1 MKYEEVNFK
10 MKKKFSFLLVLLL
23 ALTTFLAA
31 CGGNNAA
38 NNSGNNGNTGN
49 SGNNGGGEEEP
60 AEERPQVLNLLES
73 SEIPSMDSSLATDA
87 VSFLVMNNV
96 YEGLYRLGEN
106 DEAVLGMAAEEP
118 TISEDGKTY
127 TFKIREDAVW
137 SNGDPVTANDF
148 EYSWKK
154 TLNPDTAAEYAY
166 IMYDILNAE
175 KVNSGELPVD
185 ELGVK
190 ALDEKTF
197 EVKLETQVP
206 YFEALLSFATFYPQN
221 EAFVTEQGDQ
231 YGLEAN
237 TSLYNGPFVLN
248 EWKHEQSFQLTKNE
262 DYWESDVVKLEEINF
277 NIVKDTATGVN
288 LYETDKADA
297 AGLSAE
303 FVDQYKGDE
312 NFKTRADTAV
322 YFLRLNQENEVL
334 ANVNARKAIDMAW
347 DKQGLVDVLLNN
359 GSMPAYY
366 LVPQDFVFGPDG
378 TDFRESNGNFNET
391 DIEAAKEAWAKAK
404 EEVGFE
410 EVSLELLNYD
420 SESSK
425 KVGEF
430 LKEEL
435 ESNLEGLTV
444 TISQQP
450 FAQKLDLETKG
461 DYDFSFAGWGP
472 DYPDPMTFVDMF
484 VTDGAHNQMGYSN
497 PEFDKL
503 VEDAKTTLLDDPE
516 ARWNALLE
524 AEKILFED
532 AAISPMYQ
540 RGVAYLE
547 RPYVHGILRHA
558 FGADASYKW
567 AYIE

>member
-1 MKYEEVNFK
+1 

-31 CGGNNAA
+31 CGGNNG
-38 NNSGNNGNTGN
+38 NSANGNSNSN
-49 SGNNGGGEEEP
+49 SGNNGGGEGEEQK
-60 AEERPQVLNLLES
+60 EERPQVLNLLES
-73 SEIPSMDSSLATDA
+73 SEIPSMDSSLATDQ
-87 VSFLVMNNV
+87 VSFIVMNQV

-118 TISEDGKTY
+118 TVSEDGKTY

-148 EYSWKK
+148 VYSWKR

-166 IMYDILNAE
+166 IMYDIKNAQ

-190 ALDEKTF
+190 AVDEKTF
-197 EVKLETQVP
+197 EVQLETQVP
-206 YFEALLSFATFYPQN
+206 YFKALLSFATFYPQN
-221 EAFVTEQGDQ
+221 EKFITEQGDQ

-237 TSLYNGPFVLN
+237 TSVYNGPFVLSD
-248 EWKHEQSFQLTKNE
+248 WKHEQSFQVKKNP
-262 DYWESDVVKLEEINF
+262 DYWEADVVKLEEINW

-288 LYETDKADA
+288 LYETNKADTV
-297 AGLSAE
+297 GLSAE

-312 NFKTRADTAV
+312 NFKTREKTSV
-322 YFLRLNQENEVL
+322 YFLRLNQKNEVL
-334 ANVNARKAIDMAW
+334 KNVNARKAIDMAW
-347 DKQGLVDVLLNN
+347 DKEGMVQVLLNN
-359 GSMPAYY
+359 GSIPAYY
-366 LVPQDFVFGPDG
+366 LVPKNFVFGPDG
-378 TDFRESNGNFNET
+378 ADYRETNGNFNET
-391 DIEAAKEAWAKAK
+391 DVEAAKEAWAKAK
-404 EEVGFE
+404 EEEGFD

-425 KVGEF
+425 KIGEY
-430 LKEEL
+430 LKEQL

-450 FAQKLDLETKG
+450 FKQKLDLETKG
-461 DYDFSFAGWGP
+461 EYDFSFAGWGP

-484 VTDGAHNQMGYSN
+484 VTDGAHNQMAYSN
-497 PEFDKL
+497 PEYDKL
-503 VEDAKTTLLDDPE
+503 VEDAKTTLLGDPE
-516 ARWNALLE
+516 ARWEALLK
-524 AEKILFED
+524 AEQILFED

-540 RGVAYLE
+540 AGASYLE
-547 RPYVHGILRHA
+547 RPYVHGILKHA
-558 FGADASYKW
+558 FGADFTYKW